1 MGKPPFFV
9 WKITTFSFSVGF
21 IRWLHPLV
29 HPSGPKS
36 AWGQHSHYWMAQL
49 YQEFPQTCFLKAEN
63 HGISLRSCGSSR
75 CLPEILWL
83 QPLRSGSRSADEDRR
98 WRWGRRI
105 ESHAGPVG
113 GPGETAGSVMEI
125 LEDSRFRHLGV
136 QVIFAPQ
143 KRLWALVNGDMRG
156 PFEWR
161 YFCHITYPKQD
172 CLQAMVGTVEFLFRL
187 EPSAM

>member
-1 MGKPPFFV
+1 MENHHFSYGKSPLFRFPLG
-9 WKITTFSFSVGF
+9 SSVGK
-21 IRWLHPLV
+21 
-29 HPSGPKS
+29 KS
-36 AWGQHSHYWMAQL
+36 A
-49 YQEFPQTCFLKAEN
+49 KAEN
-63 HGISLRSCGSSR
+63 HGISVRSCGSSR
-75 CLPEILWL
+75 FLPEILWL

-125 LEDSRFRHLGV
+125 LEDSRFRNLGV
-136 QVIFAPQ
+136 QVIFPPK
-143 KRLWALVNGDMRG
+143 KRLWALMNGDMRG

-172 CLQAMVGTVEFLFRL
+172 CGHGWDNRILVQA
-187 EPSAM
+187 